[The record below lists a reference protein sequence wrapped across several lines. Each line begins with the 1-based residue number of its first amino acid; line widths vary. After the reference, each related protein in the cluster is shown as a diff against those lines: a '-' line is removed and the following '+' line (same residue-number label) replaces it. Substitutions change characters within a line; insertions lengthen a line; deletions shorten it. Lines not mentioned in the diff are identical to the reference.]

1 MVSRQIALIFVL
13 VVVNGVFAMAEFA
26 IVSSRSE
33 RLQQRAREGHRGAR
47 RALQLARDLDRFLS
61 TVQIGVS
68 LVGVF
73 AGAVGGAALSEPL
86 ATWLSKSPALSPY
99 AQTIAFLVVVLAI
112 TYLTLVLGELV
123 PKRIALTNPERFASI
138 LSWPM
143 HALSVIMGPVVW
155 LLGASTN
162 LVLRI
167 LQVKQQE
174 RPPVTEDEIRALLQ
188 QGTDAGV
195 IEEVEQDMVESVFR
209 LNDRPASALMT
220 PRPEVVWLDLDDTPD
235 ELRQSIMTEPF
246 SRFPVGR
253 ESLEQ
258 LLGEV
263 KAKDLL
269 IQTWQGE
276 SFDLEAVIQ
285 QPLYVPDFMPA
296 LTVLEQFKLS
306 GTQLAMVIDEYGSVE
321 GVLTLTDLLEAIV
334 GDIPAQDQ
342 PEEPQIIERDDGSWL
357 VDGMLTTDEFR
368 DYWHLDESLPGEDQG
383 LFQTLAGFSVL
394 QLGRVPSSADYFEWE
409 GMRFEVVDMDGPR
422 VDKLLLSRLGCPDE
436 TRREQNAMSEED
448 TLT

>member
-1 MVSRQIALIFVL
+1 MVSRQIALILVL
-13 VVVNGVFAMAEFA
+13 IIANGVFAMAEFA
-26 IVSSRSE
+26 IVSSRGE
-33 RLQQRAREGHRGAR
+33 RLQQRAREGHRGAK
-47 RALQLARDLDRFLS
+47 RALMLASDLDRFLS

-73 AGAVGGAALSEPL
+73 AGALGGAALSAPL
-86 ATWLSKSPALSPY
+86 AAWLSQSAALAPY
-99 AQTIAFLVVVLAI
+99 AQTIAITIVVLAI

-123 PKRIALTNPERFASI
+123 PKRIALTNPERVASI

-143 HALSVIMGPVVW
+143 HALSVTVKPVVW
-155 LLGASTN
+155 LLGASTSF
-162 LVLRI
+162 VLRV
-167 LQVKQQE
+167 LHVKQQD

-195 IEEVEQDMVESVFR
+195 IQEAEQDMVESVFR

-220 PRPEVVWLDLDDTPD
+220 PRPEVVWLDLDDPPE
-235 ELRQSIMTEPF
+235 ELRESIMVEPF

-269 IQTWQGE
+269 IQAWKGE
-276 SFDLEAVIQ
+276 AFDLEAVLQ

-342 PEEPQIIERDDGSWL
+342 PEEPQVIEREDGSWL

-368 DYWHLDESLPGEDQG
+368 EYWDLEDALPGEDQG
-383 LFQTLAGFSVL
+383 MFQTLAGFAVM
-394 QLGRVPSSADYFEWE
+394 QLGRVPSSADSFEWE

-422 VDKLLLSRLGCPDE
+422 VDKLLVSLVDRAGGGPGGS
-436 TRREQNAMSEED
+436 SESATAD
-448 TLT
+448 YMP